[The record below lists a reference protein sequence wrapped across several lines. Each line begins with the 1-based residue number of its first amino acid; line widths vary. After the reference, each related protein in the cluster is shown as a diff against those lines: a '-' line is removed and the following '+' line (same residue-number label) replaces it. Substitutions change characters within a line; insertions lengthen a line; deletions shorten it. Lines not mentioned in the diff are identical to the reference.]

1 MNINNWL
8 KFFNVRSNPIDLK
21 AGTEYDIKL
30 VPFQHIATDQ
40 VRKFHWERRDCFFP
54 DEQACCIVTHIQ
66 FCIQLKKP
74 KFQEE
79 DSMFKTYSLKGCQFE
94 CKLTNTFKSVGC
106 IPWDYPIPP
115 SLGHEGNIPICNS
128 SVKQGEPEFIIFQ
141 HPETSSRS
149 PVPNPNFVPPT
160 PSSLARFND
169 YMDSKKSVE
178 NCGHCIADCEQEV
191 RFETQVSITYKM
203 ITPKC
208 PSMSSTNI
216 GFKVKPQS

>member
-1 MNINNWL
+1 M
-8 KFFNVRSNPIDLK
+8 RSNPIDLK

-94 CKLTNTFKSVGC
+94 CKLTNTFKS
-106 IPWDYPIPP
+106 DDTLHF
-115 SLGHEGNIPICNS
+115 S
-128 SVKQGEPEFIIFQ
+128 
-141 HPETSSRS
+141 
-149 PVPNPNFVPPT
+149 VPNVIT
-160 PSSLARFND
+160 SAGTMTVSLQA
-169 YMDSKKSVE
+169 
-178 NCGHCIADCEQEV
+178 H
-191 RFETQVSITYKM
+191 FETLSCDSFVHVLMELSVS
-203 ITPKC
+203 
-208 PSMSSTNI
+208 
-216 GFKVKPQS
+216 Q